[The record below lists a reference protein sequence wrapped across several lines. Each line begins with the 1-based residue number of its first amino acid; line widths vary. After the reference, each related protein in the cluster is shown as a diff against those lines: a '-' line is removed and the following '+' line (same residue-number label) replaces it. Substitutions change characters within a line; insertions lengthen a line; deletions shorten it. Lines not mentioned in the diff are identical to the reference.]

1 MKFINR
7 LKIFI
12 LITFPNFVFASS
24 ITAGFPGVQ
33 KFVQMAIDTMCG
45 PWAFLASCAG
55 LVAGAAIWKF
65 GGHMAGMKFLSGVLI
80 GMIVLLNVVAW
91 VSLITGA
98 VI

>member
-7 LKIFI
+7 LKVLI

-24 ITAGFPGVQ
+24 LTAGFPGIQ
-33 KFVQMAIDTMCG
+33 KYVQMAIDTMCG

-55 LVAGAAIWKF
+55 LVMGAAIWKF
-65 GGHMAGMKFLSGVLI
+65 SGHSAGMKFIGGVLI
-80 GMIVLLNVVAW
+80 GMIILLNVVGW

-98 VI
+98 KI